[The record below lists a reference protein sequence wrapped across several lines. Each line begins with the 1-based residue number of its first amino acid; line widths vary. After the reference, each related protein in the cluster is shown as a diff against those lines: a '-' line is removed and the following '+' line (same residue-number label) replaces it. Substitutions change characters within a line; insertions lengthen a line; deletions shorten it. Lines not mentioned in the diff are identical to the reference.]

1 LKFETKTFIGGKMKK
16 FLVYVGLGLLLLS
29 VLCCG
34 KKEKTIAT
42 VGNHK
47 ITVEDFNR
55 QFNSQVPQN
64 FTSPEQELTTRRNF
78 LDRLVEEKL
87 LVIAAYEQKQDTST
101 HLAQVIDDQKQGILI
116 GLLYKKEVLD
126 KSNPTEKDLKDYYRK
141 MGEEVHARHIMVQD
155 EKAALDIYK
164 KVKRGES
171 FEKLAKEKSEDPT
184 TKDKGGDLGFFTY
197 DRMVPQISDVTY
209 RMKPGEISKPLK
221 TAYGWHII
229 KVEEKRKRE
238 QKPYEEMKE
247 ALKASYQRL
256 KQQVLSS
263 EYVQNL
269 KTQVNFQMVPETE
282 EKLLADTRVQG
293 LDSLTGKP
301 LPPLPFDPAKV
312 TKEEGG
318 LILAKY
324 KGGEIVVDTF
334 LNELGKMPTY
344 QRPQI
349 KDKESFEQAV
359 YNLSLTTLLAEDARK
374 KKLDKSREFQKML
387 LDLKESKMADG
398 MRYGVLWKDIPV
410 SDEEISKFYEEN
422 KLTYLEGG
430 EVHLKEVL
438 VRTKEEAEGIF
449 SKVKS
454 GADIGKLAQEKTLR
468 EYAKPAQGDMGFIT
482 RSRYPE
488 IFDVAF
494 ALRKGQVGGPVHVID
509 PQYGEGYSVF
519 KLMEKKEGR
528 QKSLEEVQ
536 GLIRLRLQGEKKT
549 KIFEDWLTQA
559 KKNVPVKIYEDVLAS
574 TVETKPAAVP
584 PTTDKK

>member
-1 LKFETKTFIGGKMKK
+1 LKFETKTFTGGKMKK

-78 LDRLVEEKL
+78 LDRLVEGKL
-87 LVIAAYEQKQDTST
+87 LVIAAYEQKQDTSST
-101 HLAQVIDDQKQGILI
+101 LAKLVEEQKPGTLI
-116 GLLYKKEVLD
+116 GILYKKEVLD
-126 KSNPTEKDLKDYYRK
+126 KSNPSEKDLKDYYRK

-155 EKAALDIYK
+155 EKVAFDLYK
-164 KVKRGES
+164 KVKQGEN

-197 DRMVPQISDVTY
+197 DRMVPQISDVAY

-256 KQQVLSS
+256 RQQVLSS
-263 EYVQNL
+263 EYVQKL
-269 KTQVNFQMVPETE
+269 KTRVNFQMIPETE
-282 EKLLADTRVQG
+282 EKLLTHTRVQG

-301 LPPLPFDPAKV
+301 LPPVPLDPAKV

-334 LNELGKMPTY
+334 LNELGKMPPY
-344 QRPQI
+344 QMPQI
-349 KDKESFEQAV
+349 KDKESLEQIA
-359 YNLSLTTLLAEDARK
+359 YNLSLTTLLAQDALK
-374 KKLDKSREFQKML
+374 KKLDKSPEYKKALSDF
-387 LDLKESKMADG
+387 KETKLSDY
-398 MRYGVLWKDIPV
+398 MRYGVIWKDIPV

-422 KLTYLEGG
+422 KLTYLEGA

-468 EYAKPAQGDMGFIT
+468 EYTKPAQGDMGFIT

-488 IFDVAF
+488 IFDAAF

-528 QKSLEEVQ
+528 QKSLEEVK

-559 KKNVPVKIYEDVLAS
+559 KKNVPVKIYENVLAS
-574 TVETKPAAVP
+574 TVETKPVAVP
-584 PTTDKK
+584 PATEKK